1 MGKINKVNYGVL
13 YARVVCQRLCSA
25 LRYFT
30 KDFVRQWEFIIKET
44 TQRITIEIRHY
55 NPIMQLLT
63 CHGILFAIN
72 KSTLHITYSRYS
84 SYINVPIT
92 KERMLI
98 IMRQIKN
105 ELKRY
110 EIYNM

>member
-1 MGKINKVNYGVL
+1 MIDKVNYGVL
-13 YARVVCQRLCSA
+13 YARGVCQRLCSA

-30 KDFVRQWEFIIKET
+30 KDFNRQWEFIINET
-44 TQRITIEIRHY
+44 PQRIIIEIRLY
-55 NPIMQLLT
+55 NPMIQCWT
-63 CHGILFAIN
+63 CNGILFAIN

-92 KERMLI
+92 KERILI

>member
-1 MGKINKVNYGVL
+1 MANIDKVNYGVL
-13 YARVVCQRLCSA
+13 YARGVCQRLCSA

-30 KDFVRQWEFIIKET
+30 KDFDRQWEFIINET

-55 NPIMQLLT
+55 NPMIQCLT

-110 EIYNM
+110 ENYKM

>member
-1 MGKINKVNYGVL
+1 MTKIDKVNYGVL
-13 YARVVCQRLCSA
+13 YARGVCQRLCSA

-30 KDFVRQWEFIIKET
+30 KDFGKQWEFIINEG
-44 TQRITIEIRHY
+44 TQRITIEIRLY
-55 NPIMQLLT
+55 NPMIQCLT
-63 CHGILFAIN
+63 CNGILLAIN

-98 IMRQIKN
+98 IMRQIKY
-105 ELKRY
+105 ELKRHENY
-110 EIYNM
+110 KM

>member
-1 MGKINKVNYGVL
+1 MTKIDKVNYGVL

-30 KDFVRQWEFIIKET
+30 KDFGRQWEFIINEA
-44 TQRITIEIRHY
+44 TQRITIEIRLY
-55 NPIMQLLT
+55 NPMIECLT
-63 CHGILFAIN
+63 CNGILLAIN

-110 EIYNM
+110 ENYKM